1 MISLEQ
7 YNSAVDKYADG
18 LYRFALKMTG
28 DRDDAQDLVQDA
40 FEKLWKNRK
49 KVDPEKIKSYL
60 FTIVYHKFIDTYR
73 KKSFQASLDD
83 TNIEPSYD
91 DSYSDVMEFLQ
102 KAIDQL
108 PEVQKSVILLRDWE
122 GYSYKEIEQIT
133 GLNESQVKVYIFRAR
148 KFLREFIKDPK
159 ILI

>member
-1 MISLEQ
+1 MISTQQ
-7 YNSAVDKYADG
+7 YNEAVDKYADG

-49 KVDPEKIKSYL
+49 KVNSDKVKSYL
-60 FTIVYHKFIDTYR
+60 FTIVYHKFVDNYR
-73 KKSFQASLDD
+73 KKSFQASLEETGLDPAYTD
-83 TNIEPSYD
+83 N
-91 DSYSDVMEFLQ
+91 YSDVMEILQ
-102 KAIDQL
+102 RAVDQL
-108 PEVQKSVILLRDWE
+108 PPVQKSVILLRDWE
-122 GYSYKEIEQIT
+122 GYSYKEIENIT

-148 KFLREFIKDPK
+148 KFLREYIKDPK

>member
-7 YNSAVDKYADG
+7 YNEAVDKYADG
-18 LYRFALKMTG
+18 LYRFALKMAG

-49 KVDPEKIKSYL
+49 KVDSQKIKSYL
-60 FTIVYHKFIDTYR
+60 FTIVYHKFIDNYR
-73 KKSFQASLDD
+73 KKSFQASLEETGLD
-83 TNIEPSYD
+83 PSYT
-91 DSYSDVMEFLQ
+91 DSYSDVMEILQ
-102 KAIDQL
+102 KAIDRL
-108 PEVQKSVILLRDWE
+108 PPAQKSVILLRDWE
-122 GYSYKEIEQIT
+122 GYSYKEIEKIT